1 MIQIIGKIQE
11 NNEYPYNYYRCSS
24 NLFSRVSA
32 CFYFQRRTAKRSKD
46 IARSDEAVSTSLPY

>member
-1 MIQIIGKIQE
+1 MQE
-11 NNEYPYNYYRCSS
+11 NNEYPYNYYKCSS
-24 NLFSRVSA
+24 NLFLRVSA